1 MFSCVIGID
10 AGATK
15 TVGYLADSHGH
26 VLEQT
31 SAPGANLYT
40 SGHDGV
46 ERVMRDVL
54 EAVTRHRDV
63 TPAAICVGM
72 AGVDRDEESWA
83 VRAILRGV
91 GCEAPIVAVNDA
103 LVALVAGAGDEPGI
117 VIISGTGSIAYGRN
131 ARMEAARAGGGGHMI
146 GDEGSGYW
154 IGREALTA
162 VVRARDGRGP
172 ATSLTEG
179 VIDHFEIDDLPRLK
193 GVVYDRELPRKA
205 VSALGPI
212 VQRAA
217 EQGDHVAMTILARAA
232 EELGLAAESVADRL
246 GLDGNGLPI
255 ILAGGVFPL
264 VPSLGEAL
272 ARRLIDRMPA
282 CRVNLLDREPA
293 AGAVHLALAEA
304 RGELRLP
311 NYV

>member
-1 MFSCVIGID
+1 M
-10 AGATK
+10 
-15 TVGYLADSHGH
+15 
-26 VLEQT
+26 
-31 SAPGANLYT
+31 
-40 SGHDGV
+40 
-46 ERVMRDVL
+46 
-54 EAVTRHRDV
+54 
-63 TPAAICVGM
+63 
-72 AGVDRDEESWA
+72 
-83 VRAILRGV
+83 
-91 GCEAPIVAVNDA
+91 NDA

-131 ARMEAARAGGGGHMI
+131 ARMEAARAGGWGHII

-162 VVRARDGRGP
+162 VVRAGDGRGP

-179 VIDHFEIDDLPRLK
+179 VLEHFEIDDLPRLK
-193 GVVYDRELPRKA
+193 VVVYDRELPRKA

-217 EQGDHVAMTILARAA
+217 EHRDQVAMTILEQAA
-232 EELGLAAESVADRL
+232 EELALSARSVSDRL
-246 GLDGNGLPI
+246 GLGGDGLAI
-255 ILAGGVFPL
+255 VLAGGIFPL
-264 VPSLGEAL
+264 VPYLGDAL
-272 ARRLIDRMPA
+272 ASRLIHRMPG
-282 CRVNLLDREPA
+282 CRVQLLDREPA

>member
-1 MFSCVIGID
+1 MSSCVIGID

-15 TVGYLADSHGH
+15 TVGYLADGRGH

-46 ERVMRDVL
+46 ERVMREVL
-54 EAVTRHRDV
+54 EAVTRRRDV
-63 TPAAICVGM
+63 SPAAVCVGM
-72 AGVDRDEESWA
+72 AGVDRDDEAWA
-83 VRAILRGV
+83 VRTILRRV
-91 GCEAPIVAVNDA
+91 GCEAPVVAVSDA

-117 VIISGTGSIAYGRN
+117 VIISGTGSIVYGRN
-131 ARMEAARAGGGGHMI
+131 ARMEAARAGGWGHMI

-172 ATSLTEG
+172 ATRLTED
-179 VIDHFEIDDLPRLK
+179 VIAHFEIDDLPRLK
-193 GVVYDRELPRKA
+193 GVIYDRELPRQA

-212 VQRAA
+212 VQRATG
-217 EQGDHVAMTILARAA
+217 EGDHVAIGILERAA
-232 EELGLAAESVADRL
+232 EELALSALSVSNRLRL
-246 GLDGNGLPI
+246 GSNGLLI
-255 ILAGGVFPL
+255 VLAGGVFPL
-264 VPSLGEAL
+264 VPYLGDAL
-272 ARRLIDRMPA
+272 TRRLTESTPG

-304 RGELRLP
+304 RGTLRLP